1 MGEEIYEEQA
11 ESSIDNLQM
20 EQISEAQLTK
30 VVTTFCEKLDKL
42 AGDVAYALAGGDFDK
57 GMSAIKEIRNE
68 INSGAVASFY
78 SSKQKIVGM
87 LAKGAKY
94 GNSLTAEEQ
103 NNFDNTLAFLEAYRK
118 FTPVF
123 IGYNKILNLLESG
136 ALDCSYLNFLF
147 VIYFD
152 MIGLD
157 KEFSYEISCVFRD
170 FEELAEYYKN
180 MDVDADYLAY
190 TYFDAHT
197 KEFER
202 MERELDQKMSQT
214 HPDAYKYLSPFL
226 MHSVNEGMGKMK
238 TIDNWTQQYRFMMKD
253 VSKFHEAYKVID
265 EVLRDNQT
273 TKEAN
278 PTGPF
283 YQFIKGL
290 DSMVRDIRGGMNT
303 SNNIIEKFE
312 ANSDDNPYW
321 IMKYQNNILSAKG
334 KYGIGTTDPKEK
346 GTDYY
351 ESFKQ
356 MSDILRRISF
366 DTIDNALKKIRNA

>member
-152 MIGLD
+152 MIGMD

-214 HPDAYKYLSPFL
+214 HPDAYKYLSPFR
-226 MHSVNEGMGKMK
+226 MHSVYEGLGKMK

-253 VSKFHEAYKVID
+253 VSKFHEAYKVI
-265 EVLRDNQT
+265 
-273 TKEAN
+273 KENGKTLGYENIDIILSDSLAFLSEN
-278 PTGPF
+278 HCKFSIIFVDPPYKLDVYEKVVETL
-283 YQFIKGL
+283 IKGNMLEENGIIVLESERELNL
-290 DSMVRDIRGGMNT
+290 DSNMFKSVR
-303 SNNIIEKFE
+303 F
-312 ANSDDNPYW
+312 Y
-321 IMKYQNNILSAKG
+321 
-334 KYGIGTTDPKEK
+334 KYGLAKI
-346 GTDYY
+346 Y
-351 ESFKQ
+351 
-356 MSDILRRISF
+356 I
-366 DTIDNALKKIRNA
+366 IRN